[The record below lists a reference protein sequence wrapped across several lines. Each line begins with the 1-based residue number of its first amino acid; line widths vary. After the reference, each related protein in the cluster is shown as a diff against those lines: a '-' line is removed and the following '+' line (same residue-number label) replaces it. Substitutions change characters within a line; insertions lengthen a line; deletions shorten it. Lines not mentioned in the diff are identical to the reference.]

1 MAQRVQCIVII
12 NPLKRNIMTHSQL
25 LDEIFFPTMRQ
36 ADSEVSQNEDHV
48 EIECELPG
56 FSKNEINIEI
66 INDKLI
72 IEAQS
77 KKKSKSKSYILD
89 KSLDRD
95 KISAALKNG
104 ILNIKIYKVEAQKP
118 KKIKIN

>member
-1 MAQRVQCIVII
+1 MQYIVII
-12 NPLKRNIMTHSQL
+12 NPIKRNIMTHSQL

-36 ADSEVSQNEDHV
+36 EVSKPSCFEHEDHI

-56 FSKNEINIEI
+56 FSKNEINIEA
-66 INDKLI
+66 INDQLL
-72 IEAQS
+72 IEAKNS
-77 KKKSKSKSYILD
+77 KREKSRSYTLD

-95 KISAALKNG
+95 KISAVLKNG
-104 ILNIKIYKVEAQKP
+104 ILNIKIYKLEEQKP

>member
-1 MAQRVQCIVII
+1 
-12 NPLKRNIMTHSQL
+12 MTHSQL

-36 ADSEVSQNEDHV
+36 KVSKPSCFEHEDHV

-66 INDKLI
+66 IDNKLI
-72 IEAQS
+72 IEAQNS
-77 KKKSKSKSYILD
+77 KKSKSRSYFLD
-89 KSLDRD
+89 KSLDQE
-95 KISAALKNG
+95 KISAVLKHG
-104 ILNIKIYKVEAQKP
+104 ILNIKIYKLEKQKP

>member
-1 MAQRVQCIVII
+1 
-12 NPLKRNIMTHSQL
+12 MTHSQL

-66 INDKLI
+66 
-72 IEAQS
+72 
-77 KKKSKSKSYILD
+77 KSYILD